1 MAPCRTTQQRG
12 RRWSCTSARCGQG
25 RRSSSPTSG
34 GTPRSTS
41 TPLSSYP
48 PSSVLS
54 NILLSYV
61 LSLKRSH
68 TVAFSDRMEEE
79 SWRGDILVRLKARN
93 EREIQPFQA
102 LFELQEKLLEQN
114 VNLTNER
121 SSLSIANERLRE
133 ENLQLK
139 SSVRDS
145 AEASAGNT
153 NENFLELQRKLFL
166 VQEELTEMH
175 RLVLVVTSY
184 RHGNYLCRGLQ
195 AEGRERPAGD

>member
-1 MAPCRTTQQRG
+1 
-12 RRWSCTSARCGQG
+12 
-25 RRSSSPTSG
+25 
-34 GTPRSTS
+34 
-41 TPLSSYP
+41 
-48 PSSVLS
+48 
-54 NILLSYV
+54 
-61 LSLKRSH
+61 
-68 TVAFSDRMEEE
+68 MEEE

-114 VNLTNER
+114 VNLTNES
-121 SSLSIANERLRE
+121 SSLSLANERLRE

-175 RLVLVVTSY
+175 RLV
-184 RHGNYLCRGLQ
+184 
-195 AEGRERPAGD
+195 